1 MDGISGEG
9 TSSDGVEHRE
19 ETCSWCGKSE
29 TSSHFGG
36 FSYCSFRCFAAGEYR
51 NSLLIAII
59 VAPYFIAIL
68 LFPQIMFD
76 LFIGSAEDSTASQNL
91 FSVTITV
98 LLLFLICIVEI
109 GSFYTAYVGRSIRQ
123 MSGTEFVGHLSDAQ
137 RYPKREQ
144 YGKTHQR
151 CEWCGEPRVD
161 AFWSSKKGKYC
172 SFRCNAAG
180 NYRLS
185 LAMLFGFFGLATIF
199 VGMMYIMMA
208 RSESVTQ
215 IDPFLVLPL
224 IVMAIPILSCVYV
237 VHVGRSM
244 NRARQMNDT

>member
-1 MDGISGEG
+1 MEGISGEG
-9 TSSDGVEHRE
+9 TNFYGVEHHE
-19 ETCSWCGKSE
+19 EVCSWCGKRK
-29 TSSHFGG
+29 TSSHWGG
-36 FSYCSFRCFAAGEYR
+36 FSYCSFRCSAAGEYH
-51 NSLLIAII
+51 NFLLIAA
-59 VAPYFIAIL
+59 VFAPFFIAIV

-76 LFIGSAEDSTASQNL
+76 LFIGSAIDSTTSQNL
-91 FSVTITV
+91 LSVTIAV
-98 LLLFLICIVEI
+98 LLMLLICIAEI
-109 GSFYTAYVGRSIRQ
+109 GSLYTAYIGRSIRQ

-161 AFWSSKKGKYC
+161 AFWSSEKGKYC

-185 LAMLFGFFGLATIF
+185 LAMLFGVFGLATIIA
-199 VGMMYIMMA
+199 GIMYLMMA
-208 RSESVTQ
+208 KSGPVTQ
-215 IDPFLVLPL
+215 IDPFFVLLL
-224 IVMAIPILSCVYV
+224 IAMAIPILSCVYV
-237 VHVGRSM
+237 VNVGRSM